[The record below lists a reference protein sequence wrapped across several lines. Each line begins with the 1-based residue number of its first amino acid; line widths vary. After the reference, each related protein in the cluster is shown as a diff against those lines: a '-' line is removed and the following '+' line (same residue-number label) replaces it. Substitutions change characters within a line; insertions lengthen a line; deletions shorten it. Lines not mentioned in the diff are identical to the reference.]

1 MRNRERTIDDKVS
14 KSFPRSSNVEKIL
27 GMRSRYTYKRK
38 EVRRDMEWMR
48 KTEME
53 YHRDHKEDI
62 KSCIGKR
69 EDKVREREW
78 Q

>member
-1 MRNRERTIDDKVS
+1 MRKRARKIDDKVS

-48 KTEME
+48 KTK
-53 YHRDHKEDI
+53 KEFH
-62 KSCIGKR
+62 
-69 EDKVREREW
+69 
-78 Q
+78 

>member
-48 KTEME
+48 KTEKKF
-53 YHRDHKEDI
+53 HRDHKEEI
-62 KSCIGKR
+62 KSWQRKR